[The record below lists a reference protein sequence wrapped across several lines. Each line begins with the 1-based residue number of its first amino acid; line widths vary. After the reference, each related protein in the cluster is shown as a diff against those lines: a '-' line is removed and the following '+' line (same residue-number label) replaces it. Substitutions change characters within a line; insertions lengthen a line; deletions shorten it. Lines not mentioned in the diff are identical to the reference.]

1 MADGGLYGFQIRAK
15 EILDPNDPPPI
26 GKNQLTVTTNVTIV
40 VTDED
45 DLIPTFNRQ
54 YFEVSVPEDV
64 GTDTPLPDL
73 NIIVNDGDTSK
84 NAEYDLVINT
94 AESSANSEGVFT
106 VYPPRGNGRTP
117 VIIRVRD
124 PQKLDHEAEEGR
136 TFVLKVDAIDIVNRE
151 VLSSAEVT
159 VNAIDSNDNIP
170 IFEQEAYEFYVKEDA
185 ESGDL
190 IGSIYATDA
199 DSDKFGQVT
208 YNLRGFGAE
217 RFRVNNLTGEIF
229 VNGCGRQIQRACL
242 DYENQKT
249 YSLIYSGTDGGGQ
262 VTTTGVTINIEDV
275 NDNLPRF
282 EQNEYARAID
292 EGADHFEPPLII
304 KATDLDG
311 PNQGG
316 GKVYYEIKSINT
328 DATAFTIDN
337 ISGEITM
344 VQPVRSDLVEGGQFS
359 IVIRATDGGSPPLHS
374 DIQVRSML

>member
-1 MADGGLYGFQIRAK
+1 M
-15 EILDPNDPPPI
+15 
-26 GKNQLTVTTNVTIV
+26 
-40 VTDED
+40 
-45 DLIPTFNRQ
+45 
-54 YFEVSVPEDV
+54 
-64 GTDTPLPDL
+64 
-73 NIIVNDGDTSK
+73 
-84 NAEYDLVINT
+84 
-94 AESSANSEGVFT
+94 
-106 VYPPRGNGRTP
+106 
-117 VIIRVRD
+117 
-124 PQKLDHEAEEGR
+124 
-136 TFVLKVDAIDIVNRE
+136 
-151 VLSSAEVT
+151 
-159 VNAIDSNDNIP
+159 
-170 IFEQEAYEFYVKEDA
+170 KEDA

-328 DATAFTIDN
+328 DATAFQIDN

-344 VQPVRSDLVEGGQFS
+344 IQPVRSDLVEGGQFS
-359 IVIRATDGGSPPLHS
+359 IVIRATDGGNPPLHS